1 MTFQFMISHFG
12 TNHYLRR
19 NFVIFLLIQYGVKI
33 GVYKVGYLQDIL
45 VHSELYYLLFHK

>member
-1 MTFQFMISHFG
+1 MTFQFMISFW
-12 TNHYLRR
+12 NQSL
-19 NFVIFLLIQYGVKI
+19 FKKKFCDFLLIQYGVKI